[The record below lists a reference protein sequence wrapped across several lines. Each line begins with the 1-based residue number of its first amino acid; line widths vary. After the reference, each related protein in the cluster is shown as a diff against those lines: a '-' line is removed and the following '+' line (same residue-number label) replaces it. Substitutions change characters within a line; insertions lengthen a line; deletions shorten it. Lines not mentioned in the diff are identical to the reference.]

1 MDDVVVTKVV
11 TAQVKSLE
19 SLLQELQSA
28 VCVGILVLLRG
39 LSFFSFSWH
48 AIIMT
53 VILQIKIGNTCRKN
67 DENTIEGPSLNDLYG
82 PFDILSELDIQ
93 NSINFSSGEN
103 ISFDMEL
110 SKRTN

>member
-53 VILQIKIGNTCRKN
+53 VILQIKIANTCRKN
-67 DENTIEGPSLNDLYG
+67 DENVYKCMPFGVSRQENDTKSLQVGWWAN
-82 PFDILSELDIQ
+82 PFHRGM
-93 NSINFSSGEN
+93 FGWA
-103 ISFDMEL
+103 M
-110 SKRTN
+110 